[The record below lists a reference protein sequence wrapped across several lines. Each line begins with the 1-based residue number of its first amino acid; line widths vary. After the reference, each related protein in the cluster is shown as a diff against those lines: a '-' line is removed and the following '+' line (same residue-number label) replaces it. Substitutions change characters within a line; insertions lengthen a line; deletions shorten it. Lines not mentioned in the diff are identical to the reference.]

1 MGSRTLKQSDCTR
14 ARPFLLWVLVVR
26 KRHTARV
33 NSCRI
38 LRVHPTSAY
47 PPKLTVNV
55 DGADRQPS
63 ALGRQRAVAPSHG
76 SGEHR
81 NEGEDYRF
89 REENAPDIADSVRS
103 RREGEIGRYRLSP
116 TNELY
121 RWHD

>member
-1 MGSRTLKQSDCTR
+1 MTRLGDGHNRAGMSGMGHLRR
-14 ARPFLLWVLVVR
+14 F
-26 KRHTARV
+26 
-33 NSCRI
+33 
-38 LRVHPTSAY
+38 LRVRATSGY

-89 REENAPDIADSVRS
+89 REENAPDIADSLRS
-103 RREGEIGRYRLSP
+103 R
-116 TNELY
+116 
-121 RWHD
+121 